1 MSKKKTTRKK
11 KKSGAE
17 AAAEDATFDAVEEQ
31 PAQPET
37 IEDEVP
43 APQPESSEPAAQ
55 QRTDDAVPRGRSGGF
70 VAWLALIAALLAL
83 AAFGFD
89 YVRDRRAAGDSL
101 AGDAALA
108 DVNSSVRA
116 LQDSVA
122 SLQQDVNALSDRLYR
137 HDGAIEETA
146 RELAERLQQIESL
159 RGRIATIEG
168 SVASLQGISTG
179 AKDAWLLAEA
189 EYYMQIA
196 NAQLQLAGNP
206 QLASLALGLADERI
220 LQLANPA
227 LTDVRRAL
235 SNELRSLEALVRPDT
250 AGVTLTLASL
260 AAVVDSL
267 PLKQG
272 IALSEDEETAVDE
285 ELTGTD
291 RALASL
297 RSALDSVVSVRRTD
311 EALQPLIAP
320 EAQYFLRANLA
331 LQLQAAR
338 LAMLRGE
345 EGIFQQSLDDA
356 TAWISEYYDTDSAP
370 VQSALNT
377 IADIRDSVFSVAVPD
392 ISESLRLLRQFNAL
406 ADAAAQPAVEPAVE
420 PGVELV
426 VEPVDEPVVEPVVE
440 PVDETVDQ
448 PAAEPPQ

>member
-11 KKSGAE
+11 KDPKAE
-17 AAAEDATFDAVEEQ
+17 TAAEDATFESVEDQ

-37 IEDEVP
+37 TEEEIAAAEP
-43 APQPESSEPAAQ
+43 LSAEPAEPVEPQIEAPR
-55 QRTDDAVPRGRSGGF
+55 RTGGGF
-70 VAWLALIAALLAL
+70 VAWLALIAAILAL
-83 AAFGFD
+83 VAFAWDFVG
-89 YVRDRRAAGDSL
+89 DRRAAGNSL
-101 AGDAALA
+101 EDDAAITQQVA
-108 DVNSSVRA
+108 SVDSSVRA
-116 LQDSVA
+116 LQDSID
-122 SLQQDVNALSDRLYR
+122 SLQQNVTALSDSQYR
-137 HDGAIEETA
+137 QDGAIEEIVH
-146 RELAERLQQIESL
+146 ELAERLQQIESL
-159 RGRIATIEG
+159 HGRISTIEG

-235 SNELRSLEALVRPDT
+235 SNELRALEVMEKPDT

-260 AAVVDSL
+260 AGVVDSMPLKQEIALREDDEAVVD
-267 PLKQG
+267 P
-272 IALSEDEETAVDE
+272 

-338 LAMLRGE
+338 LAILRGE
-345 EGIFQQSLDDA
+345 ESIFQKSLDDA
-356 TAWISEYYDTDSAP
+356 AAWIGEYYDTDSAP
-370 VQSALNT
+370 VQSALQT
-377 IADIRDSVFSVAVPD
+377 IADIRDSVFSVSVPD
-392 ISESLRLLRQFNAL
+392 ISESLRLLRQFNRL
-406 ADAAAQPAVEPAVE
+406 ADAAPT
-420 PGVELV
+420 
-426 VEPVDEPVVEPVVE
+426 PVVEPIVE
-440 PVDETVDQ
+440 QVDEAVDEAIDE
-448 PAAEPPQ
+448 PAAEPLQ